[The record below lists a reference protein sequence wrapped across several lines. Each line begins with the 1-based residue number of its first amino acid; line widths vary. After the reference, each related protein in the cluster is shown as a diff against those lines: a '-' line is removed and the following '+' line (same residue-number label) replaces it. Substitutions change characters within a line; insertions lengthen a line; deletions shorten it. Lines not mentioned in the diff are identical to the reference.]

1 MIDTG
6 AYVDQAFHGYQASQQ
21 PTVPQSGNK
30 SVKKMSMEQINTVAQ
45 DFEAFFVSKMM
56 ETMMSGIK
64 TDGPFGGGQGEK
76 VFRSIMVQEYG
87 KEAAKQGNFGIA
99 DAVQQQLLKMQ
110 EVHGD

>member
-6 AYVDQAFHGYQASQQ
+6 AHVDQAFHGYQASQQ
-21 PTVPQSGNK
+21 PTVPQSGSK

-64 TDGPFGGGQGEK
+64 TDGPFGGGQ
-76 VFRSIMVQEYG
+76 R
-87 KEAAKQGNFGIA
+87 
-99 DAVQQQLLKMQ
+99 Q
-110 EVHGD
+110 EVAP